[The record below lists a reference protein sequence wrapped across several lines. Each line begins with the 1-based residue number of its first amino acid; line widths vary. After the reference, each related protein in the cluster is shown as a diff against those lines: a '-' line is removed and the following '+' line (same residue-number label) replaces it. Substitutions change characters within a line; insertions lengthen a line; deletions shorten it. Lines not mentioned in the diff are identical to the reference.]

1 MSLFKLLDKI
11 DGTQELEIIETN
23 SQRALYSG
31 PRTHAPCMYE
41 VVGIYTRESKIIIEV
56 I

>member
-23 SQRALYSG
+23 SQKVLYAG
-31 PRTHAPCMYE
+31 TRTHAPCMYE
-41 VVGIYTRESKIIIEV
+41 IVGIYTRENKIIIEV